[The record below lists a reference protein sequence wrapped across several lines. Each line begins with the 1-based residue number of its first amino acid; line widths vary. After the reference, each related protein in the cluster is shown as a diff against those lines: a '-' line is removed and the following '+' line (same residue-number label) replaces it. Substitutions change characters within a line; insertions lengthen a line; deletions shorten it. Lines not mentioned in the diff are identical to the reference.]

1 MEVPSEPGAFA
12 DEEVQEFVRRDGLD
26 IFAGVA
32 DRRTEDDAVLA
43 QQVHGMH
50 DPVEDAWAAAAVID
64 FAETFDAEGEAQ
76 IADFDD
82 FLAEIV
88 VDEGAVRKG
97 VEFAVIVLLAEADDI
112 PFAHQRFAAREQV
125 EMAAQFFA
133 FCDEFIHDVKGKVQG
148 VTVFGGPAADAVQVA
163 GTRRVEKDGPGD
175 VAVILF
181 FGCIAGAQAVEGRF
195 EAEVHDGRLDDVRV
209 ERIQPVIEEAEP
221 FAAFIDQPAGFVEG
235 FFFKEVPE
243 EVLHDVG

>member
-1 MEVPSEPGAFA
+1 MHDSVEVPF
-12 DEEVQEFVRRDGLD
+12 
-26 IFAGVA
+26 
-32 DRRTEDDAVLA
+32 
-43 QQVHGMH
+43 
-50 DPVEDAWAAAAVID
+50 AAAAVVD
-64 FAETFDAEGEAQ
+64 VAEAFDTDGKAQVAHVGHGFAEV
-76 IADFDD
+76 
-82 FLAEIV
+82 V

-133 FCDEFIHDVKGKVQG
+133 FCDDFIHDVKGKVQG

>member
-82 FLAEIV
+82 FLAEIII
-88 VDEGAVRKG
+88 DEGAVREG
-97 VEFAVIVLLAEADDI
+97 VELTVRMLPAEFQDIGLAD
-112 PFAHQRFAAREQV
+112 QRFAAGEEV
-125 EMAAQFFA
+125 EMTADFFPLA
-133 FCDEFIHDVKGKVQG
+133 YDFVHDFIRQVQR
-148 VTVFGGPAADAVQVA
+148 VAVFRSPAADAVQVA
-163 GTRRVEKDGPGD
+163 GTRRVEEDGPGD
-175 VAVILF
+175 VAVVF
-181 FGCIAGAQAVEGRF
+181 GFGCIPRAQAVE
-195 EAEVHDGRLDDVRV
+195 A
-209 ERIQPVIEEAEP
+209 
-221 FAAFIDQPAGFVEG
+221 
-235 FFFKEVPE
+235 
-243 EVLHDVG
+243 